1 MPITSNASRNINQF
15 KSRWFEK
22 KTFKQLTFRKIS
34 KAGRNKYGRIIIWT
48 KSSIKQRLLFP
59 KINYSF
65 RYRWIGVVGTFRLI
79 PFQNKLTALV
89 FFSSG
94 GISYLQTSDKF
105 KKVFSFIYFPSKYSR
120 TRFFLPE
127 PVLFMLCYGKALAKI
142 SLVELYPGSGIQY
155 VRSSGTCARYIK
167 TDYKTHTAVLQ
178 LPSGVR
184 KSFSLYSLASL
195 GSVSLKSKRLTTN
208 TKSGYWRN
216 YGLKPHVRGVA
227 RNPVDHPHGGRTKSL
242 KYPRT
247 PWGKTTKYK

>member
-105 KKVFSFIYFPSKYSR
+105 KRKTGY
-120 TRFFLPE
+120 
-127 PVLFMLCYGKALAKI
+127 KASSWEDMVSSMRQHKI
-142 SLVELYPGSGIQY
+142 LN
-155 VRSSGTCARYIK
+155 RY
-167 TDYKTHTAVLQ
+167 
-178 LPSGVR
+178 
-184 KSFSLYSLASL
+184 
-195 GSVSLKSKRLTTN
+195 
-208 TKSGYWRN
+208 W
-216 YGLKPHVRGVA
+216 GLNV
-227 RNPVDHPHGGRTKSL
+227 
-242 KYPRT
+242 
-247 PWGKTTKYK
+247 